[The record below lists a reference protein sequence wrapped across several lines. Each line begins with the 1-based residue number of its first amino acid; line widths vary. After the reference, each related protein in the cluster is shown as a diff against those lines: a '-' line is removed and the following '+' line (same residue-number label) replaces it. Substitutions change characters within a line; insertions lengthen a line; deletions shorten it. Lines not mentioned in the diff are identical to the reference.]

1 MQQEPADESASNEEL
16 TTAKPAPAP
25 HEENDG
31 FLQNIVCIV
40 NEGYMKNVGI
50 ALQIGGLLVS
60 GTIISGDAYFDKL
73 AEKMAAAAGDDE
85 KSAAILRKYYGSFG
99 ETYRRKREAKTFS
112 PETTSYIHLEDC
124 TFSGSAQLA
133 NLSTLWRGRIS
144 AVDGFFFSRLT
155 NNSAKDKE

>member
-1 MQQEPADESASNEEL
+1 MEQETTNESASNEEL

-25 HEENDG
+25 HEEKDG
-31 FLQNIVCIV
+31 FLQNVTCIV
-40 NEGYMKNVGI
+40 NEGYMANVGI

-60 GTIISGDAYFDKL
+60 GKLISGDAYFDKL

-85 KSAAILRKYYGSFG
+85 KSAAILRKYYSAFG
-99 ETYRRKREAKTFS
+99 DTYRRKREDKTLS

-124 TFSGSAQLA
+124 IFSGSTQLA
-133 NLSTLWRGRIS
+133 NLSELWRGRIS

-155 NNSAKDKE
+155 NKPAKDKE